1 MQLIEPSER
10 QKPLMRNLKSTIS
23 LVALALLSLIPL
35 SAHAQD
41 EDVIRVDSAIVRLNV
56 GVVDRS
62 GRPIASLDRS
72 DFRIFEDGV
81 EQRILSFEP
90 SAAPFSVVLIL
101 DMSGSTLSFRD
112 TIRSSALRFIS
123 ALDPE
128 DRIAVVE
135 FYDKVN
141 LLNDFTTRRD
151 RVLNSIR
158 VANGRGKTQLFR
170 AIDFSL
176 DRLAREGN
184 RRKAIIVLTD
194 GIDSA
199 ARDLDRAAIERH
211 GDSNPSGALKTEN
224 EILNRILLK
233 SDRQGV
239 TIYPLALPTGDPG
252 RLAEPSPIQIALY
265 ETARNRLG
273 VLAQRTGGEMTVI
286 NRLEEMGL
294 LYSQVAANLRALY
307 TIEYQSTNVQRDGKW
322 RSIAIET
329 DNPNL
334 ISKTRPGYFA
344 R

>member
-1 MQLIEPSER
+1 MLHRKAKIFFLLLLAMVSIPSA
-10 QKPLMRNLKSTIS
+10 LM
-23 LVALALLSLIPL
+23 
-35 SAHAQD
+35 AQD
-41 EDVIRVDSAIVRLNV
+41 DEVIRVDSAIVRLNV
-56 GVVDRS
+56 GVVDRT
-62 GRPIASLDRS
+62 GRPVTALDRTN
-72 DFRIFEDGV
+72 FRIFEDGV

-90 SAAPFSVVLIL
+90 SATPFSVVLIL
-101 DMSGSTLSFRD
+101 DMSGSTLTFRD
-112 TIRSSALRFIS
+112 TIRSSALRFIA
-123 ALDPE
+123 ALDPA

-141 LLNDFTTRRD
+141 LLNDFTTKRD

-176 DRLAREGN
+176 DRLSKEGN

-194 GIDSA
+194 GVDSA
-199 ARDLDRAAIERH
+199 ARDLDRAAIERFKE
-211 GDSNPSGALKTEN
+211 GDPAKALRAEN
-224 EILNRILLK
+224 DILNRILSK

-239 TIYPLALPTGDPG
+239 TIYPLALPTGDPSK
-252 RLAEPSPIQIALY
+252 LADPSPIQNALY
-265 ETARNRLG
+265 TTARERLG
-273 VLAQRTGGEMTVI
+273 VLAQRTGGEMTAI

-307 TIEYQSTNVQRDGKW
+307 TIEYQSTNTRRDGKW
-322 RSIAIET
+322 RTIAIET
-329 DNPNL
+329 DDSAF

>member
-1 MQLIEPSER
+1 MVSIPSA
-10 QKPLMRNLKSTIS
+10 LM
-23 LVALALLSLIPL
+23 
-35 SAHAQD
+35 AQD
-41 EDVIRVDSAIVRLNV
+41 DEVIRVDSAIVRLNV
-56 GVVDRS
+56 GVVDRT
-62 GRPIASLDRS
+62 GRPVTALDRTN
-72 DFRIFEDGV
+72 FRIFEDGV

-90 SAAPFSVVLIL
+90 SATPFSVVLIL
-101 DMSGSTLSFRD
+101 DMSGSTLTFRD
-112 TIRSSALRFIS
+112 TIRSSALRFIA
-123 ALDPE
+123 ALDPA

-141 LLNDFTTRRD
+141 LLNDFTTKRD

-176 DRLAREGN
+176 DRLSKEGN

-194 GIDSA
+194 GVDSA
-199 ARDLDRAAIERH
+199 ARDLDRAAIERFKE
-211 GDSNPSGALKTEN
+211 GDPAKALRAEN
-224 EILNRILLK
+224 DILNRILSK

-239 TIYPLALPTGDPG
+239 TIYPLALPTGDPSK
-252 RLAEPSPIQIALY
+252 LADPSPIQNALY
-265 ETARNRLG
+265 TTARERLG
-273 VLAQRTGGEMTVI
+273 VLAQRTGGEMTAI

-307 TIEYQSTNVQRDGKW
+307 TIEYQSTNTRRDGKW
-322 RSIAIET
+322 RTIAIET
-329 DNPNL
+329 DDSAF

>member
-1 MQLIEPSER
+1 MFQRKSQL
-10 QKPLMRNLKSTIS
+10 LLLLLSTILLFTSS
-23 LVALALLSLIPL
+23 LVA
-35 SAHAQD
+35 QD
-41 EDVIRVDSAIVRLNV
+41 DEVIRVDSAIVRLNV
-56 GVVDRS
+56 GVVDRT
-62 GRPIASLDRS
+62 GRPVTALDRTN
-72 DFRIFEDGV
+72 FRIFEDGI

-101 DMSGSTLSFRD
+101 DMSGSTLTFRD
-112 TIRSSALRFIS
+112 TIRSSALRFIT
-123 ALDPE
+123 ALDPA

-141 LLNDFTTRRD
+141 LLNDFTTNRD
-151 RVLNSIR
+151 RVLNSIK

-194 GIDSA
+194 GVDSA
-199 ARDLDRAAIERH
+199 ARDLDRALIEKFR
-211 GDSNPSGALKTEN
+211 DNDPTQVLRADN
-224 EILNRILLK
+224 EILNRVLSK

-239 TIYPLALPTGDPG
+239 TIYPLALPTGDPSK
-252 RLAEPSPIQIALY
+252 LAAPSPIQIALY
-265 ETARNRLG
+265 TTARERLG
-273 VLAQRTGGEMTVI
+273 ILAQRTGGEMTTI

-307 TIEYQSTNVQRDGKW
+307 TIEYQSTNTRRDGKW
-322 RSIAIET
+322 RTITIET
-329 DNPNL
+329 DDPAF